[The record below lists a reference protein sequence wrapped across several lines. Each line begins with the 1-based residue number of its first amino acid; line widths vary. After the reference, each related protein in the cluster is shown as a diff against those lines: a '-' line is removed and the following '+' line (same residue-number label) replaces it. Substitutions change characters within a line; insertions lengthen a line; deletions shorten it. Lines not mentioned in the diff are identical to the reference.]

1 MRKISKV
8 IRGNKTIRLTK
19 SAVAYAIATLM
30 VKNGEIEEEDFEPE
44 YVKMMLNL
52 DMKELTQ
59 KYEYQLMLR
68 ISNTGNPV

>member
-1 MRKISKV
+1 M
-8 IRGNKTIRLTK
+8 RLTK
-19 SAVAYAIATLM
+19 SAVVYAIATLM
-30 VKNGEIEEEDFEPE
+30 VKNGEIKEEDFEPE
-44 YVKMMLNL
+44 YVKMILNL